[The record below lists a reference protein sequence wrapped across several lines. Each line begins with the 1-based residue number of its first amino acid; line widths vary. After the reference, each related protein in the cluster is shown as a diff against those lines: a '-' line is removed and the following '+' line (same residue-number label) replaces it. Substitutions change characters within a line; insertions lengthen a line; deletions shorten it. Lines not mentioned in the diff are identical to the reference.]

1 MITPEFKYTN
11 ITLAAPTTTLV
22 ATGRGILHSIVINK
36 PLASGSIIIYDAV
49 TATNPIA
56 TIVKPATLLSDVA
69 QTILY
74 DVAFGVGLTIVTSG
88 AAQDITV
95 CWQQ

>member
-1 MITPEFKYTN
+1 MITQEYTYKN

-22 ATGRGILHSIVINK
+22 VTGKGILHSIVINK
-36 PLASGSIIIYDAV
+36 PLALGSIIIYDAI

-56 TIVKPATLLSDVA
+56 SIVKPATLLSDVA
-69 QTILY
+69 QTVLY
-74 DVAFGVGLTIVTSG
+74 DVAFGVGLCIVTSG

-95 CWQQ
+95 CYQQ